1 MTDNA
6 TIISC
11 PACAGKV
18 SGAAS
23 SCPHCG
29 HPIRDP
35 RNPEEP
41 QLTPPSAEDK
51 TNQRGRVIKTI
62 SALMMVAGIIG
73 AVAGSEFGAG
83 LLILGFFG
91 FVIGR
96 FMD

>member
-1 MTDNA
+1 MTDKI
-6 TIISC
+6 TIINC

-18 SGAAS
+18 SSAAS

-29 HPIRDP
+29 HPIKE
-35 RNPEEP
+35 PEKP

-51 TNQRGRVIKTI
+51 TNQTGRLIKTI

-73 AVAGSEFGAG
+73 AVAGSGFGAG

-91 FVIGR
+91 FVVGR